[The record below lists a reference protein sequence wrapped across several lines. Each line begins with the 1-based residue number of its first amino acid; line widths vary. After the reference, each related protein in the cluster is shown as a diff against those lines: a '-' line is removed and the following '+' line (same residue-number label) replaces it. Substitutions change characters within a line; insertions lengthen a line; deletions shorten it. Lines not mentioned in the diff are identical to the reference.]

1 MGVSNSTCF
10 RASPTVLAAKPRE
23 GESESPAAMAASAE
37 EAETSAAAEERPR
50 EPFARG
56 GPVFIPYMVGPV
68 CTVPEFISSTL
79 REVQSLRDELGEP
92 GDEFED
98 EFCVDEL
105 RVLSEEE
112 LVERALREAM
122 EEGWDCGAPSQS
134 VDQRSGTLSQPLDQ
148 RSGTPSQSLD
158 QRQVGLNAM
167 SRGCLEN
174 VGMVITS

>member
-1 MGVSNSTCF
+1 MLL
-10 RASPTVLAAKPRE
+10 PTVSAAKPRE
-23 GESESPAAMAASAE
+23 GESESPAAMTAAGE
-37 EAETSAAAEERPR
+37 EAESSAAAEERPR

-79 REVQSLRDELGEP
+79 REVQSLRDELGDP
-92 GDEFED
+92 GDEFDD
-98 EFCVDEL
+98 ELCVDDL

-134 VDQRSGTLSQPLDQ
+134 ADQSSGAPSQP
-148 RSGTPSQSLD
+148 LD
-158 QRQVGLNAM
+158 QRQVGLN
-167 SRGCLEN
+167 S
-174 VGMVITS
+174 T